1 MTKNRLGD
9 LNNHLFAALERLSDE
24 DLTADQIAT
33 EATRAEAIVKIAD
46 QITEN
51 ARTRL
56 AGAKLFAEHGEKI
69 LPYLPSVGGGAGGP
83 DQIEGQASK

>member
-9 LNNHLFAALERLSDE
+9 LNDHLFAALERLNDD
-24 DLTADQIAT
+24 DLTPEQIAA
-33 EATRAEAIVKIAD
+33 EVRRADGIVAIAD

-56 AGAKLFAEHGEKI
+56 AGAKLYAEYGEKV
-69 LPYLPSVGGGAGGP
+69 LGYLPQIGGGT
-83 DQIEGQASK
+83 ASQVEAKAEQ

>member
-1 MTKNRLGD
+1 MAKNRLGD
-9 LNNHLFAALERLSDE
+9 LNDHLFAALERLGDE
-24 DLTADQIAT
+24 DLTADQIAA
-33 EATRAEAIVKIAD
+33 EATRAQAIVAVAD

-69 LPYLPSVGGGAGGP
+69 LPYLPKIGTEGP
-83 DQIEGQASK
+83 AQIEGKAQK

>member
-9 LNNHLFAALERLSDE
+9 LNDHLFAALERLGDD
-24 DLTADQIAT
+24 DLTSDQIKD
-33 EATRAEAIVKIAD
+33 EATRAQAIVAIAD

-56 AGAKLFAEHGEKI
+56 AGAKLFAEHGDKI
-69 LPYLPSVGGGAGGP
+69 LPYLPKIGGGAP
-83 DQIEGQASK
+83 AQIEGTAQE